1 MDTNTRDPA
10 VTHGTVMQRASSI
23 ITLCWCCCF
32 SLGSNF
38 VATHTLFFSFSLCAS
53 NKGCFVGMW
62 SYGVMRSWP
71 EHNALQNGV
80 IMTWLWYHNAGQT
93 MTYFLKK
100 KKAPK
105 RQGQAA
111 AAAQPVWPS
120 LSVHVAF
127 FPTLH
132 PFPPLCFIQPIG
144 VAFHSFCLYPHA
156 LVFISALS

>member
-1 MDTNTRDPA
+1 MDANTRDPA
-10 VTHGTVMQRASSI
+10 VTESI
-23 ITLCWCCCF
+23 QHNHIVLMLLFFFRVQLCRH
-32 SLGSNF
+32 
-38 VATHTLFFSFSLCAS
+38 THTFFSFSLCAS

-93 MTYFLKK
+93 MTYFKKK

-132 PFPPLCFIQPIG
+132 PFPPLCFIQPVG